1 MPFPL
6 PMAPSALA
14 TWSALPL
21 SLLVY
26 LLLLYDA
33 RRKDSPTADDTQLG
47 LKTVAAVLTVV
58 ATFMFALGLQDL
70 LHTLLTFD
78 EFWDRFKVSFPS
90 VLIGGG
96 FAVGGALVLFPRTNA
111 EEYPKAKRLAA
122 GVIAIVG
129 AVSLLPALAGFIST
143 VLDWPSWSAVAA
155 ALSSALVSSILFVLG
170 FGVLGKL
177 SGMKMPE
184 PKAKPPQASPPQGG
198 QPFAGQQPA
207 QPQAPAGHVAPGQP
221 AAPQGYPGQPAAG
234 YPGQPAAPQGF
245 AQPQPGQPPAPGQ
258 PPGQGWPQG

>member
-6 PMAPSALA
+6 PMAPSVLA

-21 SLLVY
+21 SVLIY

-33 RRKDSPTADDTQLG
+33 RRKDSPTAGDTQLG

-96 FAVGGALVLFPRTNA
+96 AAVGTVLFLFPRTNA
-111 EEYPKAKRLAA
+111 EEYPKAKRFAA

-155 ALSSALVSSILFVLG
+155 ALSSALVSSILFLLG
-170 FGVLGKL
+170 FGSLGKL

-184 PKAKPPQASPPQGG
+184 PKPKPAPAAAPPQG
-198 QPFAGQQPA
+198 QPFAGQPQPG

-221 AAPQGYPGQPAAG
+221 AAGYPGQPAAG
-234 YPGQPAAPQGF
+234 YPPQQPGAAPQGF
-245 AQPQPGQPPAPGQ
+245 AQPQPGQPGQ